1 MARRDPAA
9 ARQRGRPSPDATLA
23 ILDYSDQSF
32 RFLNPIG
39 GKWPAPGP
47 FWAPEPV
54 LGWESG
60 RKAARF
66 LDRNVRHT
74 STPQQLGD
82 AEGKVE
88 GLAGVQPGVAGRR
101 VADVEVGLEDLLG
114 ASQALGDV
122 VAGQLRVHAPRPRA
136 CGSSSRTSRRSA
148 SPAWSAP
155 PRTRAGAPRG
165 WCRSRPGGAGPR
177 PAGRCRTPS

>member
-1 MARRDPAA
+1 MARRGPAA

-39 GKWPAPGP
+39 GKWPAPSP

-66 LDRNVRHT
+66 LDRNARGT

-88 GLAGVQPGVAGRR
+88 RLAGGQAGGAGRR
-101 VADVEVGLEDLLG
+101 VAAVE
-114 ASQALGDV
+114 
-122 VAGQLRVHAPRPRA
+122 
-136 CGSSSRTSRRSA
+136 
-148 SPAWSAP
+148 
-155 PRTRAGAPRG
+155 
-165 WCRSRPGGAGPR
+165 GGPEE
-177 PAGRCRTPS
+177 P